1 MVYEPNLTQEE
12 QIELLVAN
20 YRKLKVQYDKLEN
33 KMKEIKQVLAPLV
46 EAKGSKWQDDQGYVR
61 FVEQQAGVTCDAK
74 AVHKQAQIW
83 ALSSEP
89 QLQTAGAT
97 ILQHFADKPA
107 NRYLQVK

>member
-1 MVYEPNLTQEE
+1 MTDDLT
-12 QIELLVAN
+12 IVDKTELLVAS
-20 YRKLKVQYDKLEN
+20 YRKLKVQADKLEEM
-33 KMKEIKQVLAPLV
+33 MKSIKLQIAPLV
-46 EAKGSKWQDDQGYVR
+46 EAQGGKWKDDLGYVR

-83 ALSSEP
+83 ASSSEP